1 MRKVGSRILIGFLRG
16 DRGTAALEFGIVA
29 PLLILL
35 LVAVM
40 EFGRMYWVRDSVQY
54 AAEQT
59 ARWAMVNTAATDSQL
74 QARALAQFD
83 GVSGGTPAVSIGR
96 DTANGVNFLT
106 VTVTYN
112 FEFFVDFMGI
122 GDLPLRG
129 ESRVPLI

>member
-1 MRKVGSRILIGFLRG
+1 MKAGPGRLHRLSRC
-16 DRGTAALEFGIVA
+16 DRGVAALEFAAIA
-29 PLLILL
+29 PVLILL

-40 EFGRMYWVRDSVQY
+40 EFGRLYWVRDSVQY

-59 ARWAMVNTAATDSQL
+59 ARWAMANTAATDGQL
-74 QARALAQFD
+74 QAQALAQFD
-83 GVSGGTPAVSIGR
+83 GVSGGTPVVSIAH

-106 VTVTYN
+106 VTVTYS

>member
-1 MRKVGSRILIGFLRG
+1 MQAGSGIWRRLLRC
-16 DRGTAALEFGIVA
+16 DRGVAALEFGMVA

-40 EFGRMYWVRDSVQY
+40 ELGRMYWVRDSIEY

-74 QARALAQFD
+74 KARALAQFD
-83 GVSGGTPAVSIGR
+83 GVSGGTPVVSIGH

-106 VTVTYN
+106 VTLTYN

-122 GDLPLRG
+122 GNLPLRG

>member
-1 MRKVGSRILIGFLRG
+1 MKAGPGRLRRLLRCDHG
-16 DRGTAALEFGIVA
+16 VAALEFAAIA
-29 PLLILL
+29 PVLILL

-40 EFGRMYWVRDSVQY
+40 EFGRLYWVRDSVQY

-59 ARWAMVNTAATDSQL
+59 ARWAMANTAATDGQL

-83 GVSGGTPAVSIGR
+83 GVSGGTPVVSIAR
-96 DTANGVNFLT
+96 DTASGVNFLT
-106 VTVTYN
+106 VTVTYS

>member
-1 MRKVGSRILIGFLRG
+1 MRTISKTFIGLLRC
-16 DRGTAALEFGIVA
+16 DRGVAALEFAIVA
-29 PLLILL
+29 PLFMLL

-74 QARALAQFD
+74 KSRALAQFD
-83 GVSGGTPAVSIGR
+83 GVSGGTTPDVSVGR
-96 DTANGVNFLT
+96 ETVNGLSFLT
-106 VTVTYN
+106 VTITCN
-112 FEFFVDFMGI
+112 FQFLVDFAGV
-122 GDLPLRG
+122 GELPLRG